1 MLTSHFV
8 SNRALQ
14 TAYWTLGDDQA
25 QKLPLILV
33 HGFTGSKLD
42 FCDQMA
48 WFGHDRRVIAYDQ
61 RGHGESSNAVPYDFN
76 SLVDDF
82 FGFIDALAIPKAHVL
97 GHSLGGMVV
106 MRAALAQPQRFASMI
121 LMDTAPGP
129 LGLFPEKTQRQ
140 LNDIVSE
147 HGCHALLEGMKMA
160 RQPAH
165 VRRAIKLLGDEEHWR
180 RISVK
185 LRQMDPKAFVDL
197 AALLHEHPTIMASL
211 ADLEMQTTV
220 IVGAKDKP
228 FLKPSKEMTATLA
241 KATLVKISRAG
252 HSPQYEN
259 PQAWQEAVDTHL
271 ATLAV

>member
-1 MLTSHFV
+1 
-8 SNRALQ
+8 
-14 TAYWTLGDDQA
+14 
-25 QKLPLILV
+25 
-33 HGFTGSKLD
+33 
-42 FCDQMA
+42 MA

-271 ATLAV
+271 ASLAV